1 MKKTRFME
9 EKILFALKQGSAG
22 PPRGGKMASGFL
34 RVTHTSLWNLFTDI
48 VIYTLNGH
56 IEFLCSNFRNAY
68 EQLRGLL
75 IVFLL
80 AGLEFSSAH
89 FFGLRWRRGASA
101 AIEQI

>member
-1 MKKTRFME
+1 MKKTRFTE
-9 EKILFALKQGSAG
+9 AQILFALKQGSAG
-22 PPRGGKMASGFL
+22 PPWGGKMDSRFL
-34 RVTHTSLWNLFTDI
+34 RGTPTSLWNLLTDI
-48 VIYTLNGH
+48 LIYTLNRH

-80 AGLEFSSAH
+80 AGLELSSAR